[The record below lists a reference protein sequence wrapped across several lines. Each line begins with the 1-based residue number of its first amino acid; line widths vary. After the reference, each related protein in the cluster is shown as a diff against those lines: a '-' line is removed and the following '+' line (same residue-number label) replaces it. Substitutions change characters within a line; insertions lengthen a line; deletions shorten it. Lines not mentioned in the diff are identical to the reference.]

1 MKLVI
6 FWIRQ
11 LVFGVWC
18 LKLHGVSAS
27 TSQSILGKCQHLVTE
42 AQSWT
47 GRGLLSNEASWQWA
61 ASIPLQVS
69 ALTAKVL
76 SNPVTQGFAHILS
89 IFFPS
94 PGTRREIRPLR
105 QVQRPIPKW
114 LIFENIGS
122 FHSPW
127 YLIESCLCKAPSRFA
142 WWSQHSAAPQTAEQ
156 REQEAVR
163 ALCPRTRYLVTG
175 LCLWLALFGGHVA
188 PPSARAVMSQTYNK
202 CWRDS
207 GEGAWAEVCLAVSL
221 LSGRI
226 PGPTHCFV
234 SVDTHTCPGAY
245 THQKS
250 LFPSS
255 STECWVIQGGNM
267 HFLLLRLSSPS

>member
-27 TSQSILGKCQHLVTE
+27 TSQSILGKCQHLVIE

-163 ALCPRTRYLVTG
+163 ALCPRTRHLVTG

-188 PPSARAVMSQTYNK
+188 PHLPELLWARLITSA
-202 CWRDS
+202 
-207 GEGAWAEVCLAVSL
+207 GETQERVPELKSAWQWACCLEESRGQPIAL
-221 LSGRI
+221 CLWT
-226 PGPTHCFV
+226 PTHA
-234 SVDTHTCPGAY
+234 PGLTPIRNLYFLAPALNVEL
-245 THQKS
+245 S
-250 LFPSS
+250 RV
-255 STECWVIQGGNM
+255 VICI
-267 HFLLLRLSSPS
+267 FYC